1 MVIGDGRVGNILK
14 SYLNNVQKT
23 SSKVR
28 LPKDKEIK
36 ENRIEDKVTFSPE
49 AKEFQKLLE
58 ELKDIPEVRED
69 KVAEYKKLIEAGK
82 YNVNT
87 EDIVDSIIRFFS
99 GEEEMTF
106 DEVKERLYEIL
117 NKEYHIY
124 TELLEIFEKEK
135 RAIMEDDLE
144 LLNSLILEGEE
155 KTYKIKSLE
164 DERKALLG
172 KEFPIKKI
180 DSLIDN
186 LKDDEEREKF
196 KSLKDGLLS
205 TIEELRHLKETNE
218 LIIEKTLKYLRFYID
233 LLSKEIGSFVYG
245 KRGILGF
252 DKDILNKFDE
262 RV

>member
-99 GEEEMTF
+99 GE
-106 DEVKERLYEIL
+106 
-117 NKEYHIY
+117 
-124 TELLEIFEKEK
+124 
-135 RAIMEDDLE
+135 
-144 LLNSLILEGEE
+144 
-155 KTYKIKSLE
+155 
-164 DERKALLG
+164 
-172 KEFPIKKI
+172 
-180 DSLIDN
+180 
-186 LKDDEEREKF
+186 
-196 KSLKDGLLS
+196 
-205 TIEELRHLKETNE
+205 
-218 LIIEKTLKYLRFYID
+218 
-233 LLSKEIGSFVYG
+233 
-245 KRGILGF
+245 
-252 DKDILNKFDE
+252 
-262 RV
+262 

>member
-1 MVIGDGRVGNILK
+1 
-14 SYLNNVQKT
+14 
-23 SSKVR
+23 
-28 LPKDKEIK
+28 
-36 ENRIEDKVTFSPE
+36 
-49 AKEFQKLLE
+49 
-58 ELKDIPEVRED
+58 
-69 KVAEYKKLIEAGK
+69 
-82 YNVNT
+82 
-87 EDIVDSIIRFFS
+87 
-99 GEEEMTF
+99 MTF

-124 TELLEIFEKEK
+124 TELLEIFKKEK

-155 KTYKIKSLE
+155 KIFKIRSLE
-164 DERKALLG
+164 DERKVLLG
-172 KEFPIKKI
+172 EEFSIKKI
-180 DSLIDN
+180 DSLIDS
-186 LKDDEEREKF
+186 LKDDEERERF
-196 KSLKDGLLS
+196 KSLKESLLS
-205 TIEELRHLKETNE
+205 TIEELRYLKETNE